1 MRRTEIAVDRL
12 SGSHRQ
18 PRENVWIG
26 DELDQQLVNS
36 IETTGLLHDIVVR
49 EADIWALQGEDPDYK
64 IIAGSRRYQAA
75 LQAGYETVPCKIVEA
90 GDIETHWTALEEN
103 VTRRD
108 LSEQEIANQLKTIYE
123 MVRPT
128 TEPLHCPDCGARVEG
143 EAGLQSHR
151 QQTGCE
157 LQRDPEAPATGADD
171 ETVLEDEQFITD
183 RQARRYLAARFLG
196 RTDDEAVDLVA
207 GHLRTA
213 QLPPIVQALFKRP
226 DERTEEERMA
236 LDNYDIDTAARLGSG
251 EGRSGTSRE
260 VATLYETLDDELE
273 SERLTPTSAVLETV
287 GSLNFDPMS
296 EQELRQ
302 TLREFRRDVTAQLDA
317 NADDDD
323 VEIFRETLQT
333 QAADLREMY
342 EEVEPTRPFR
352 KVDIL
357 GPETQ
362 RYSRWHARAM
372 HERDTDAH
380 SALVKELY
388 QERLEMLADEHGWS

>member
-12 SGSHRQ
+12 SGYHRQ
-18 PRENVWIG
+18 VRENVWIG

-49 EADIWALQGEDPDYK
+49 ETNMWALQGKNPDYE

-90 GDIETHWTALEEN
+90 GDVETYWTALEEN

-108 LSEQEIANQLKTIYE
+108 LSEQEIANQLNTIYE

-128 TEPLHCPDCGARVEG
+128 TEPLHCPDCRTRVEG

-157 LQRDPEAPATGADD
+157 LQRDPEALATGADD

-260 VATLYETLDDELE
+260 VATLYNTLEDELE

-302 TLREFRRDVTAQLDA
+302 TLREFRRDVTAQLDG

-362 RYSRWHARAM
+362 RYSRWHVRAM